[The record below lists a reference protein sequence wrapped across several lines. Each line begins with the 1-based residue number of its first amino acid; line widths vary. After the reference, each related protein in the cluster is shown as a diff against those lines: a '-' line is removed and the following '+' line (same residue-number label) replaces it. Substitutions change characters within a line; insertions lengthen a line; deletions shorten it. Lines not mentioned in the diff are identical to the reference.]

1 MVPRM
6 NQSQTCEPPQW
17 HARLGATP
25 MSEQLSPIPWL
36 DVLLIVALVAINGVL
51 SMSELAI
58 VSSREA
64 RLKALAKSGSRGAQC
79 SLDLASDPGR
89 FLSTVQSGITLISI
103 IAGAFSGASL
113 GEPTAQRIQLTG
125 LDPET
130 AHTVGFGVVIV
141 LTTFATLVVGEIV
154 PKQVALRSPEP
165 IAVAMSRPMLWLS
178 KITAPFV
185 WLLNTSSSLIFRALG
200 LDRESKNQVTAEEL
214 HLVVAEAQTAGVL
227 EEDERAMIS
236 GIVRLADRPVREVMT
251 PRTEVDW
258 IDLGSSPDEVRQAL
272 LNTAHNRLPVAQ
284 GSIENIVGVIQTR
297 DVLACMLEGRAIDL
311 NRLCRKAPVIPDLM
325 DAMDALVVLRSAEV
339 PLALVHDEY
348 GHLEGIVT
356 PGSILAALA
365 GTFAHDVEQ
374 GEEPPLVERDDGS
387 WLVSG
392 AASADLLSDRL
403 GVRMPHDRDYSTVA
417 GFALSVLKHLPDT
430 GEVFKHDGWS
440 FEIVD
445 MDGRKID
452 TLIASRPRKR
462 GAESEA
468 EAVG

>member
-1 MVPRM
+1 
-6 NQSQTCEPPQW
+6 
-17 HARLGATP
+17 
-25 MSEQLSPIPWL
+25 MSDQLLPIPWL
-36 DVLLIVALVAINGVL
+36 DVLLILALVTVNGVL

-64 RLKALAKSGSRGAQC
+64 RLKAMAKAGISGAQIA
-79 SLDLASDPGR
+79 LNLASEPGR
-89 FLSTVQSGITLISI
+89 FLSTVQSGITMISI
-103 IAGAFSGASL
+103 FAGAFSGASL
-113 GEPTAQRIQLTG
+113 GEPTSQRLQLLG
-125 LDPET
+125 LAPET

-141 LTTFATLVVGEIV
+141 LTTYVSLVIGEIV
-154 PKQVALRSPEP
+154 PKQFALRSPEP

-178 KITAPFV
+178 KATAPFV
-185 WLLNTSSSLIFRALG
+185 WLLEKSSALIFRAIG
-200 LDRESKNQVTAEEL
+200 FDPESRNHVTAEEL

-227 EEDERAMIS
+227 EESERAIIS

-251 PRTEVDW
+251 PRTDVDW
-258 IDLGSSPDEVRQAL
+258 IDLSSTPEEIREAL
-272 LNTAHNRLPVAQ
+272 LQTTHSRIPVAHD
-284 GSIENIVGVIQTR
+284 SVENIVGVIQAR
-297 DVLACMLEGRAIDL
+297 DVLMAVLEGRPIDL
-311 NRLCRKAPVIPDLM
+311 NQLCRKAPVIPDLM
-325 DAMDALVVLRSAEV
+325 DAMDALAVLRSADV

-374 GEEPPLVERDDGS
+374 GEEAALIEREDGS

-403 GVRMPHDRDYSTVA
+403 GIRMPQDRDYATVA
-417 GFALSVLKHLPDT
+417 GFALSVLKHLPET
-430 GEVFKHDGWS
+430 GETFRHDGCS

-452 TLIASRPRKR
+452 KLIVSRPRKKKP
-462 GAESEA
+462 EPEA
-468 EAVG
+468 EAVS

>member
-1 MVPRM
+1 
-6 NQSQTCEPPQW
+6 
-17 HARLGATP
+17 
-25 MSEQLSPIPWL
+25 MSDHLLPFPWI
-36 DVLLIVALVAINGVL
+36 DVLIILALVTVNGVL

-64 RLKALAKSGSRGAQC
+64 RLKAMARAGSRGAQC

-103 IAGAFSGASL
+103 VAGAFSGASL
-113 GEPTAQRIQLTG
+113 GEPVAQRVQLIG

-130 AHTVGFGVVIV
+130 AHTVGFGVVIF

-165 IAVAMSRPMLWLS
+165 IAVVMSRPMLWLS

-200 LDRESKNQVTAEEL
+200 LDKESKNHVTAEEL

-258 IDLGSSPDEVRQAL
+258 IDAGFTPDQVHEAL
-272 LNTAHNRLPVAQ
+272 LETPHNRLPVAQ

-297 DVLACMLEGRAIDL
+297 DVLACLLEGRPIDL
-311 NRLCRKAPVIPDLM
+311 NQLCRKAPVIPDLM
-325 DAMDALVVLRSAEV
+325 DAMDALAVLRSADV

-374 GEEPPLVERDDGS
+374 GEEPPLIEREDGS

-403 GVRMPHDRDYSTVA
+403 GIRMPDERDYSTVA
-417 GFALSVLKHLPDT
+417 GFALSVLKHLPET
-430 GEVFKHDGWS
+430 GETFKHDGWS

-452 TLIASRPRKR
+452 KLIASRARKR
-462 GAESEA
+462 KAEA
-468 EAVG
+468 EVEVVS

>member
-1 MVPRM
+1 
-6 NQSQTCEPPQW
+6 
-17 HARLGATP
+17 
-25 MSEQLSPIPWL
+25 MSDHLLPIPWI
-36 DVLLIVALVAINGVL
+36 DVLIILALVMVNGVL

-64 RLKALAKSGSRGAQC
+64 RLKAMAKSGSGGAQC
-79 SLDLASDPGR
+79 ALDLASEPGR

-113 GEPTAQRIQLTG
+113 GEPVTQRVQLLG
-125 LDPET
+125 LDAQT

-154 PKQVALRSPEP
+154 PKQIALRSPEP
-165 IAVAMSRPMLWLS
+165 IAVAMSRPMRWLS

-185 WLLNTSSSLIFRALG
+185 WLLDKSSSLIFRLFG
-200 LDRESKNQVTAEEL
+200 LDRESKNHVTAEEL

-258 IDLGSSPDEVRQAL
+258 IDVGSTPDEVHEAL
-272 LNTAHNRLPVAQ
+272 LGTPHNRLPVAQ

-297 DVLACMLEGRAIDL
+297 DVLACMLEDQPIDL
-311 NRLCRKAPVIPDLM
+311 TRLCREAPVIPDLM
-325 DAMDALVVLRSAEV
+325 DAMDALAVLRSAEV

-374 GEEPPLVERDDGS
+374 GEEPPLLERDDGS

-403 GVRMPHDRDYSTVA
+403 GIRMSEDRDYSTVA
-417 GFALSVLKHLPDT
+417 GFALSVLKHLPKT
-430 GEVFKHDGWS
+430 GESFKHDGWS

-452 TLIASRPRKR
+452 KLIASRPKRRK
-462 GAESEA
+462 AEA
-468 EAVG
+468 EVQAVG